1 MALAW
6 IKENHVTQEQ
16 HGRCEVN
23 MTALSPK
30 CWSHW
35 FQCFK
40 KTRRKSHK
48 LYRSPCQEAMVE
60 GRKSGLWSQPDPMG
74 RMRILTQLDFSPT
87 LHFWKL
93 PHFPNEAVPLPLGLP
108 ERMESCVFA
117 SSRWRRREMLG
128 KCFLLS
134 WVVPWAFVENLLCPN
149 TSVNTIQEWNNQVSL
164 KLVFSGKQKI
174 TSERVDKVNPGHS

>member
-6 IKENHVTQEQ
+6 IKENHVAQEQ
-16 HGRCEVN
+16 HGRCEVK

-48 LYRSPCQEAMVE
+48 LYRLSCQEAMVE
-60 GRKSGLWSQPDPMG
+60 GRKSGLWSQPDPVG

-93 PHFPNEAVPLPLGLP
+93 PHFPNEAVPLPLGLL
-108 ERMESCVFA
+108 ERNGILCVCEQWMEEEGDARQMFSPFLSCAVSICGE
-117 SSRWRRREMLG
+117 SS
-128 KCFLLS
+128 
-134 WVVPWAFVENLLCPN
+134 
-149 TSVNTIQEWNNQVSL
+149 VS
-164 KLVFSGKQKI
+164 Q
-174 TSERVDKVNPGHS
+174 H